1 MKDLRLVAIVLIVLG
16 LFGLAYDRFSYVKD
30 SHGFRVG
37 SLEVAVKERETVN
50 IPLWLSLGALAAGG
64 VLLVS
69 RRRGL
74 TV

>member
-30 SHGFRVG
+30 SHGFKVG

-50 IPLWLSLGALAAGG
+50 IPLWLSVGAIAAGG
-64 VLLVS
+64 ALLLT
-69 RRRGL
+69 RRRGV